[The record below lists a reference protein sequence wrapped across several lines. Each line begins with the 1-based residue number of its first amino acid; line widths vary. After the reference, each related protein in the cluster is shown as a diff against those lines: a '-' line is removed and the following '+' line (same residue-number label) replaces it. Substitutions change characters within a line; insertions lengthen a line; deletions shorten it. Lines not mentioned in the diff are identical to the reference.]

1 MRHIEF
7 REESASPRA
16 LQTGLLYKP
25 SELLKKRE
33 RGWEIKLGIVRGVN
47 GESRVKWG
55 KNRELEG
62 STTVSSCRKF

>member
-33 RGWEIKLGIVRGVN
+33 RG
-47 GESRVKWG
+47 
-55 KNRELEG
+55 
-62 STTVSSCRKF
+62 